1 MDRIDAVKEI
11 GRLLAGQRQVFIT
24 SHTFP
29 DGDSIGSMV
38 ALLLV
43 LQQQGTEV
51 IAVNA
56 DPVPE
61 MYSFLKGA
69 GTISRPVT
77 DLLLPPVT
85 VFLDCTDVERAGE
98 EVAAMMA
105 RQQPPVVINIDH
117 HVSNTFF
124 GTCNYVDGSAA
135 ATAEL
140 IYPVLAEMG
149 TVDKDIATALYT
161 ALATDT
167 GSFRFAST
175 TAATYRLAAELLD
188 RGVELA
194 AVNVKLWEEKPA
206 TSIILL
212 SRVLP
217 TLQLAAGGRIAWM
230 HLEKNVFDSLAARSE
245 HCEGFVDYPR
255 SIAGVEVGMFFRE
268 VEKDEVKVSLRSK
281 AYFDVNRL
289 AGQFGGGGHQRAA
302 ACTIYA
308 PMGQAIDQVVAAAV
322 RMLES

>member
-1 MDRIDAVKEI
+1 MDRTNAVKEI
-11 GRLLAGQRQVFIT
+11 ARLLAGQRQVFIT

-38 ALLLV
+38 ALLLA
-43 LQQQGTEV
+43 LQQQGIEV

-69 GTISRPVT
+69 GAISRPVA
-77 DLLLPPVT
+77 DMLLPPVA
-85 VFLDCTDVERAGE
+85 VFLDCTDVDRAGE

-117 HVSNTFF
+117 HVSNASF

-140 IYPVLAEMG
+140 LYPVLAEMG
-149 TVDKDIATALYT
+149 VVDKDIATALYT

-167 GSFRFAST
+167 GSFRFSSA
-175 TAATYRLAAELLD
+175 TAATYRMAAELLD

-217 TLQLAAGGRIAWM
+217 TLQVTAGGRIAWM
-230 HLEKNVFDSLAARSE
+230 YLEKSVFDSLQAHSE

-255 SIAGVEVGMFFRE
+255 SIAGVELGMFFRE
-268 VEKDEVKVSLRSK
+268 VEKDQVKVSLRSK
-281 AYFDVNRL
+281 SYFDVNRL
-289 AGQFGGGGHQRAA
+289 ASQFGGGGHQRAA
-302 ACTIYA
+302 ACTIHA
-308 PMGQAIDQVVAAAV
+308 PVPEAIDRVVAAAV